1 MTLERNRTLSQIFKN
16 MATIYKYR
24 GGDDRFKSIA
34 YGKVA
39 KVINALQEDISEYKK
54 NNSLEDLPG
63 VGEGIAQKI
72 EEYLKT
78 GKIEKYESL
87 KKSSPNELL
96 EMIDITGF
104 GAQSLKQIHEDL
116 NISTKK
122 ELVKALQE
130 GTIRKLKGFG
140 DKKVENMLRGL
151 KLHKEIED
159 RMLLSDALEIGEQI
173 LKWIKEIPNV
183 KKVELAGSLRRKKE
197 TIGDFDVLL
206 TCDEKDRK
214 SVIDSITISAFAK
227 KVILKGN
234 TKISI
239 IHKNSDRQI
248 DFRIVN
254 EDEWGAALQYFT
266 GSKEHNIHLRKIAK
280 DKGYKISEYGIYS
293 TDTEKKIA
301 GKTEEEIYSTLGFQF
316 IPPEMR
322 EDLGEIE
329 LASKHLIPK
338 IIQFEDLKGDLQIHT
353 LDSDGVNTL
362 EEIVNHIKSHFSYE
376 YIVITDHSKS
386 LRIANGM
393 DEDKILKQ
401 IEAIQLMNKKLGEEF
416 VKSGIEVEILKNGDL
431 DISDQV
437 LSKLDW
443 VTASIHTNFNQDN
456 TERIIRACENP
467 FVHCIGHPTGRLIGE
482 REPYEINFEK
492 VIEASKRTKTVLEIN
507 GQPNR
512 LDLND
517 KLAMLAQK
525 AGVKLVISSDSH
537 SLANLNYIKL
547 GVFVAQRA
555 WCTKESILNSK
566 SWAEIKK
573 FTKFHSKVMSTIIL

>member
-39 KVINALQEDISEYKK
+39 KVINSLQEDISEYQK

-104 GAQSLKQIHEDL
+104 GTQSLKQIHEDL

-130 GTIRKLKGFG
+130 GSIRKLKGFG

-173 LKWIKEIPNV
+173 VNWIKEIPKV
-183 KKVELAGSLRRKKE
+183 IKVELAGSLRRKKE

-214 SVIDSITISAFAK
+214 GVIDAITISTFAK

-239 IHKNSDRQI
+239 MHKNSDRQI

-280 DKGYKISEYGIYS
+280 DKGYKISEYGIFS
-293 TDTEKKIA
+293 TSSEKKIA

-362 EEIVNHIKSHFSYE
+362 EEIVNHVKSHFSYE

-393 DEDKILKQ
+393 DEQRILKQ
-401 IEAIQLMNKKLGEEF
+401 IESISQINKKLGEEF
-416 VKSGIEVEILKNGDL
+416 VKSGIEVEILKNGEL
-431 DISDQV
+431 DISDEV

-443 VTASIHTNFNQDN
+443 VTASIHTNFNQD
-456 TERIIRACENP
+456 TTDRIIRACENP
-467 FVHCIGHPTGRLIGE
+467 FVHCIGHPTGRLIGK
-482 REPYEINFEK
+482 REPYEIN
-492 VIEASKRTKTVLEIN
+492 IERVVEAAKRTKTALEIN

-555 WCTKESILNSK
+555 WCTKENILNAK

-573 FTKFHSKVMSTIIL
+573 LTKSHAKEMSAIIL